1 MELLA
6 EKAVTNDAA
15 RFDRDIELTCHLVL
29 AAAGDA
35 RAAGWLQ
42 VAHSKLQGEA
52 ATIADA
58 ALRRSFL
65 TNIPE
70 HREIEAAWATWH
82 GSHGEV
88 ADVG

>member
-1 MELLA
+1 M
-6 EKAVTNDAA
+6 
-15 RFDRDIELTCHLVL
+15 VL

-70 HREIEAAWATWH
+70 HREIEAAHA
-82 GSHGEV
+82 
-88 ADVG
+88 